1 MKVDYIKSQAGQR
14 RCIAS
19 FEEEPITEVIGLT
32 RTKEL
37 DLKPSARRHST
48 GISHSV
54 PFTGTRHNLDVWPA
68 LAPGT
73 SLILC
78 RVLGLSEDFGSKG

>member
-1 MKVDYIKSQAGQR
+1 M
-14 RCIAS
+14 
-19 FEEEPITEVIGLT
+19 IGLI
-32 RTKEL
+32 RTQEL
-37 DLKPSARRHST
+37 DLKPGARRHST

-54 PFTGTRHNLDVWPA
+54 PFMGTRHHLDVWPA